1 MVSDLAM
8 QAYRKQIFL
17 NFFLGLS
24 GHCQQALAKASSRT
38 PPMRRYLSPPPNENM
53 KLCLWEIGTVI
64 PIKSMITLIY
74 MLLGIVFD
82 HSDYLL

>member
-38 PPMRRYLSPPPNENM
+38 PPM

-64 PIKSMITLIY
+64 PIKSMITL
-74 MLLGIVFD
+74 GIVFD